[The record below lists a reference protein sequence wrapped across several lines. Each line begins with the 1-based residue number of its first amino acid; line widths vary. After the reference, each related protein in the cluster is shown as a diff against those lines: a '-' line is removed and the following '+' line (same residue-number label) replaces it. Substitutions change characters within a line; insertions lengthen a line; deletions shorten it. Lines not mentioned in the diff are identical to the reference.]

1 MPKVSVIIPV
11 YGVERFIERC
21 VDSLFNQT
29 LDNIEFIF
37 IDDCTPDN
45 SISLLHAQIKKYQ
58 QRIDAQN
65 WSIKLERMS
74 VNSGQAAVRRYGIS
88 LATGQFVIHCDSDDW
103 IHRDMY
109 RLMYEK
115 AIRESADVVVCDYAI
130 SDGTSII
137 RNITGCINT
146 DIELFI
152 QNILLQKNSWSL
164 CNKMFK
170 ISSYCKAD
178 IVYPDGDMGE
188 DFVLTTQLL
197 LNSNKVA
204 YIPLALY
211 NYFYNNNSI
220 TKVALDDRKMS
231 NFQMNKKNSDIV
243 YRVLRTYRL
252 ENRYSKALVSNKWY
266 IKKQLWNTRFDSV
279 RRKLWKETYKEI
291 NTKVLINPYINFKD
305 KVKFILTYL
314 NLYPKRSMN

>member
-74 VNSGQAAVRRYGIS
+74 VNSGLAAVRRYGIS

-103 IHRDMY
+103 VDPDMY

-115 AIRESADVVVCDYAI
+115 AISEGADMVVSDFVVT
-130 SDGTSII
+130 DGTSII
-137 RNITGCINT
+137 RNVKGCKNVIK
-146 DIELFI
+146 ELFI
-152 QNILLQKNSWSL
+152 RDLLFQINPWSL
-164 CNKMFK
+164 CNKLFK
-170 ISSYCKAD
+170 RDTYSKGR
-178 IVYPDGDMGE
+178 IVYPLNNMGE
-188 DFVLTTQLL
+188 DFVFTTQLL
-197 LNSNKVA
+197 LNSDKIS
-204 YIPLALY
+204 YIPRPLY
-211 NYFYNNNSI
+211 FYFYNSESI
-220 TKVALDDRKMS
+220 TRVQTEDSKM
-231 NFQMNKKNSDIV
+231 NIFWQNKQNADII
-243 YRVLRTYRL
+243 YKIL
-252 ENRYSKALVSNKWY
+252 ENKGLTNMYSEAIISNKWY
-266 IKKQLWNTRFDSV
+266 LKKRLWDTEFNIEK
-279 RRKLWKETYKEI
+279 RRLWKEVYREI
-291 NTKVLINPYINFKD
+291 NSNIVINQYIPLKE
-305 KVKFILTYL
+305 KIKFILTYMH
-314 NLYPKRSMN
+314 LYPNKY